1 MALRNRGIVL
11 KKDGEKRK
19 GRGLSRE
26 ELKKAGISLKQALCI
41 GLPVDVRRRT
51 SHDKNV
57 ELLKQH
63 FKKPT
68 TAKKRAPKSKKK
80 VSPK

>member
-1 MALRNRGIVL
+1 MALKNRGVVL
-11 KKDGEKRK
+11 KKDGKKRE

-26 ELKKAGISLKQALCI
+26 ELKKAGISLKQALRI
-41 GLPVDVRRRT
+41 GLLVDVRRRT

-63 FKKPT
+63 LKKLN
-68 TAKKRAPKSKKK
+68 ASKKRVSKSKKK
-80 VSPK
+80 TSPK